1 MRKSV
6 VIDCFPEST
15 TRYQRG
21 YAVVAIDVIRATTLA
36 ISAVASGWRCFIVP
50 TLDAALALSR
60 TLQNPLLAGELG
72 GHPPEG
78 FEMNNSPME
87 LAARADNHRPLVILS
102 SSGTPLIHEAAK
114 CEAAYLACFRNISA
128 TTQHISGH
136 HSRVAVIG
144 AGSRGEFREEDQMCC
159 AWIAAGLMRDGYR
172 AEDAQTEEVVDRWSR
187 ALPAACLISKSVA
200 YLRRSGQL
208 KDLDFIMA
216 HFDDLYAVYI
226 VRDGEVGMIP
236 KLQAMPADDLAIAG

>member
-1 MRKSV
+1 
-6 VIDCFPEST
+6 
-15 TRYQRG
+15 
-21 YAVVAIDVIRATTLA
+21 
-36 ISAVASGWRCFIVP
+36 
-50 TLDAALALSR
+50 
-60 TLQNPLLAGELG
+60 
-72 GHPPEG
+72 
-78 FEMNNSPME
+78 
-87 LAARADNHRPLVILS
+87 
-102 SSGTPLIHEAAK
+102 
-114 CEAAYLACFRNISA
+114 
-128 TTQHISGH
+128 
-136 HSRVAVIG
+136 
-144 AGSRGEFREEDQMCC
+144 
-159 AWIAAGLMRDGYR
+159 MRDGYR